1 MLAVGRGKKKA
12 LDRKTFQELTNYRAP
27 GIKKKPRRVK
37 RRGPK
42 GLRECRRGR
51 RGAHDRAGRR
61 KSNPARD
68 TKSPLIR
75 GLAAQNKSPAAWANE
90 AGL

>member
-12 LDRKTFQELTNYRAP
+12 LDRKTFQELTNYSAP

-42 GLRECRRGR
+42 ALRECRRGR
-51 RGAHDRAGRR
+51 RGAHGEPDAGKVTR
-61 KSNPARD
+61 PA
-68 TKSPLIR
+68 TQKP
-75 GLAAQNKSPAAWANE
+75 P
-90 AGL
+90 